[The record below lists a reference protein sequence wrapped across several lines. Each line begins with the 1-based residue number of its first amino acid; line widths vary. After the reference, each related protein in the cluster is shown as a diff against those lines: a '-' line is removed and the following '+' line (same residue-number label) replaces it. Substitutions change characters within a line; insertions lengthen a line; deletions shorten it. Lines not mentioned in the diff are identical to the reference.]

1 MRDDPTGMAC
11 QDLVEV
17 VTVYLEDALPADLR
31 ARFDRHLQI
40 CDACRS
46 YVEQIRLTIRLSGH
60 VESGTLS
67 PNTRETLLAAFRN
80 WRDVAETQPDKPL

>member
-17 VTVYLEDALPADLR
+17 VTDYLEGALPPDLR
-31 ARFDRHLQI
+31 QRFEQHLQI

-46 YVEQIRLTIRLSGH
+46 YVEQIRLTIRLSGK
-60 VESGTLS
+60 VEAPTLPS
-67 PNTRETLLAAFRN
+67 HARRELLDAFRG
-80 WRDVAETQPDKPL
+80 WRGGHSKDEEST

>member
-17 VTVYLEDALPADLR
+17 VTDYLESALPADLL
-31 ARFDRHLQI
+31 ARFEQHLEI

-46 YVEQIRLTIRLSGH
+46 YVEQIRLTIRLSGR
-60 VESGTLS
+60 VDAGNLS
-67 PNTRETLLAAFRN
+67 PATREALLSAFRG
-80 WRDVAETQPDKPL
+80 WAKR

>member
-17 VTVYLEDALPADLR
+17 VTDYLEDALPADLR
-31 ARFDRHLQI
+31 ARFDRHLEI

-60 VESGTLS
+60 VESETLA
-67 PNTRETLLAAFRN
+67 PNTREALLAAFRN
-80 WRDVAETQPDKPL
+80 WREVTPTPSDEAP

>member
-17 VTVYLEDALPADLR
+17 VTEYLEDALPADLR